1 MDALKPLCGRE
12 GLVVPPD
19 PSVTKTVCSLVC
31 SFLQEGKK
39 GAPAGF
45 LQCPACSWYTAGAGR
60 VCTWKS
66 HFCELLVSEL
76 LPAACLCR
84 S

>member
-45 LQCPACSWYTAGAGR
+45 PAVPSLQLVHGWCWASLYLEEP
-60 VCTWKS
+60 
-66 HFCELLVSEL
+66 LL
-76 LPAACLCR
+76 
-84 S
+84 